1 MRSPPIDL
9 ISEAKLQDLN
19 GNFLGGEKIRK
30 RECNRKNKKDTKAL
44 SDRKKKGKGQDSGDW
59 RRKKKKKGRVDKEEG
74 SGGEGKKKKKD
85 RKERK

>member
-19 GNFLGGEKIRK
+19 GNFLGGEKRRK

-44 SDRKKKGKGQDSGDW
+44 SDRKKEKQ
-59 RRKKKKKGRVDKEEG
+59 RKEKKKKGTGED
-74 SGGEGKKKKKD
+74 SGD
-85 RKERK
+85 